1 MKHSAPTSSSGV
13 TLRLRALAIASLL
26 LLTGCTEQV
35 QSPIQQIE
43 AGVDFSEQ
51 QISWEACDAGFECS
65 TVAVPLDYQNPDGDV
80 FEVALIRKSGSSNLS
95 PLLVNPGGPGA
106 SGVDYLRDNYESV
119 GTENLRS
126 NFQLIGFDPRGVGKS
141 APVTCSDADLKDRVY
156 YEESGFPLGS
166 DQDMEISKEV
176 LTDFAASCQET
187 GFDVAYFNTQQAA
200 RDMDVIRAALGL
212 EKLDY
217 LGFSY
222 GTELGATYI
231 ALFPDRVGRFVLDG
245 AVDPTLS
252 SGESTVNQVAGFD
265 KAFRTYLADCLS
277 QAECPFTGNVETSL
291 RQVDELLIDLQTTK
305 LPTQYDREV
314 GLTVALYGIFA
325 ALYSQESWPYLTQA
339 FDEAFSGDGST
350 LLLLADFYNDKDP
363 EGGYLSNIAE
373 ANTAINCA
381 DERPTAQDFA
391 KDKQAAIDAS
401 DVFGKYFAFPEL
413 SCLGWPEGKSM
424 VELDYT
430 VALET
435 GPLVIGT
442 TGDPATPY
450 QQAVSLSKLLSNAAF
465 LTYQGEGHT
474 AYGSNDCV
482 NQYVEEYLM
491 GANLTSSELLCAS

>member
-1 MKHSAPTSSSGV
+1 MV
-13 TLRLRALAIASLL
+13 RLRALVLAGLMI
-26 LLTGCTEQV
+26 LTGCTTQG
-35 QSPIQQIE
+35 QSPVEQIE
-43 AGVDFSEQ
+43 SGVDFSDQ
-51 QISWEACDAGFECS
+51 QIRWETCDAGFECA
-65 TVAVPLDYQNPDGDV
+65 TVAVPLDYQDPSGEV
-80 FEVALIRKSGSSNLS
+80 FEVALIRKTGSSNLS

-106 SGVDYLRDNYESV
+106 SGFDYLRDNYESI

-126 NFQLIGFDPRGVGKS
+126 TFQLIGFDPRGVGKS
-141 APVTCSDADLKDRVY
+141 APVTCSDMEIKDRVY
-156 YEESGFPLGS
+156 YEESGYPLGS
-166 DQDMEISKEV
+166 KQDIEISKRV
-176 LTDFAASCQET
+176 LNDFAASCQIS

-231 ALFPDRVGRFVLDG
+231 ALFPDRVGKFVLDG

-265 KAFRTYLADCLS
+265 KAFRAYLSDCLA
-277 QAECPFTGNVETSL
+277 QDGCPFAGE
-291 RQVDELLIDLQTTK
+291 VDEALLRVDRFLLDLQTSK
-305 LPTQYDREV
+305 LATQYDREA

-339 FDEAFSGDGST
+339 FEEAFQGDGST

-381 DERPTAQDFA
+381 DERPAAQDFA
-391 KDKQAAIDAS
+391 RDKQAAIDAS
-401 DVFGKYFAFPEL
+401 AVFGKYFAFPEL

-424 VELDYT
+424 VELDYG

-435 GPLVIGT
+435 GPMVIGT

-450 QQAVSLSKLLSNAAF
+450 QQAVSLSKLLSNAVL

-482 NQYVEEYLM
+482 NQYVEEYLL

>member
-1 MKHSAPTSSSGV
+1 M
-13 TLRLRALAIASLL
+13 LRLRALGLVGILVL
-26 LLTGCTEQV
+26 FGCTEQAPGPIKQI
-35 QSPIQQIE
+35 QSGI
-43 AGVDFSEQ
+43 DFSDQ
-51 QISWEACDAGFECS
+51 QISWESCDSGFECS
-65 TVAVPLDYQNPDGDV
+65 TVAVPLDYLNPDGDI

-95 PLLVNPGGPGA
+95 PLLINPGGPGA

-141 APVTCSDADLKDRVY
+141 APVTCSDMELKDRVY

-166 DQDMEISKEV
+166 EQDLEISREV
-176 LTDFAASCQET
+176 LTKFASSCQLS
-187 GFDVAYFNTQQAA
+187 GFDVGYFNTQHAA
-200 RDMDVIRAALGL
+200 RDMDVIRAALGV
-212 EKLDY
+212 ERLDY

-231 ALFPDRVGRFVLDG
+231 ALFPDRVGKFVLDG

-252 SGESTVNQVAGFD
+252 SGESTVNQVSGFD
-265 KAFRTYLADCLS
+265 QAFRSYLADCLV
-277 QAECPFTGNVETSL
+277 QEVCPFAGTVDDALL
-291 RQVDELLIDLQTTK
+291 RVDRFLLDLQTSK
-305 LPTQYDREV
+305 LATQYDREA

-339 FDEAFSGDGST
+339 FEEAFQGDGST

-363 EGGYLSNIAE
+363 DGGYLSNIAE

-381 DERPTAQDFA
+381 DERPAAQDF
-391 KDKQAAIDAS
+391 DRDRRAALDAS
-401 DVFGKYFAFPEL
+401 AVFGKYFAFPEL
-413 SCLGWPEGKSM
+413 SCLGWPEGRSM
-424 VELDYT
+424 VELDYS
-430 VALET
+430 VPLQI

-450 QQAVSLSKLLSNAAF
+450 QQAVSLSKLLSNAGL
-465 LTYQGEGHT
+465 LTFQGEGHT

-482 NQYVEEYLM
+482 NQYVEEYLL
-491 GANLTSSELLCAS
+491 GENLKSSKLLCAS